1 MRKNISTY
9 NHKKFAQT
17 SSNAKATL
25 VRLTNPDYIKSLL
38 LQPNLGDT
46 FAYLSFRFV
55 FSDNELNIKD
65 KTEFD
70 KKIYTK
76 DNVDKYIKF
85 LDVLNNKI
93 KFTGSDKIKFG
104 RGIAAAKELINKKY
118 KQVTSTTPSQSPTSP
133 GTPQVVPAG
142 YAAQQVQITPEQ
154 ANKHLGVVIPTLITL
169 SKDKEKIRAFISRY
183 SIEIDDILYAMNI
196 LRTDAQYYEKYNS
209 YNKDL
214 SELSK
219 IYYDSMFPAGWSVAG
234 NSVFVHDKRTVANEI
249 LKLIPEAKT
258 KGDAFTKANEKIKI
272 FQNEFLDKN
281 PGNTDVAEIANK
293 INKEIDKFNGETKDN
308 VKVNLENMG
317 RLTRLK

>member
-9 NHKKFAQT
+9 NHKKFAQS
-17 SSNAKATL
+17 SSNTKATL
-25 VRLTNPDYIKSLL
+25 ARLTNPDYIKSLL

-46 FAYLSFRFV
+46 FAYLSFRYV

-76 DNVDKYIKF
+76 DNVDKYIRF
-85 LDVLNNKI
+85 LDVLNKKI
-93 KFTGSDKIKFG
+93 RFTGRDKTRFDK
-104 RGIAAAKELINKKY
+104 GIAAAKELINTKL
-118 KQVTSTTPSQSPTSP
+118 KQVTNTTPSQ
-133 GTPQVVPAG
+133 PQQQGGSTVVPAG

-196 LRTDAQYYEKYNS
+196 LRTDAKYYGQYNS

-234 NSVFVHDKRTVANEI
+234 NSVFVHDDRTVANEI

-281 PGNTDVAEIANK
+281 PGNTDIAEIANK
-293 INKEIDKFNGETKDN
+293 INKEIDKFNGD
-308 VKVNLENMG
+308 KVNAEKMG